1 MLLAERGKVRC
12 ADEPMPPRPR
22 SSTHDEDIDMILC
35 RYRVCGTQGP
45 GGGGSPLRNVTQVL
59 RLVSPAVIVIRPI
72 GVLKGKEGNRMRNMV
87 LTCVFGAAGLLVLAG
102 CSTTPRTGAK
112 QAQLTGN
119 SETAIQ
125 LAKKADPGL
134 QKFFDTAA
142 GYAVFPSVGKG
153 AVGVGGA
160 YGHGELYEGARL
172 AGYCTLTQASIG
184 LALGGQKYTELIFF
198 ETKDAL
204 DRFKSGNFAFAA
216 QASAVAL
223 KSGVSTN
230 AKYAAG
236 IAVFTMGE
244 EGLMY
249 EASVGG
255 QKFNFEPTQKP

>member
-1 MLLAERGKVRC
+1 
-12 ADEPMPPRPR
+12 
-22 SSTHDEDIDMILC
+22 
-35 RYRVCGTQGP
+35 
-45 GGGGSPLRNVTQVL
+45 
-59 RLVSPAVIVIRPI
+59 
-72 GVLKGKEGNRMRNMV
+72 MV
-87 LTCVFGAAGLLVLAG
+87 LACALAAAGLSVLAG
-102 CSTTPRTGAK
+102 CSTTPRTGAQ
-112 QAQLTGN
+112 QAQLTSN

-125 LAKKADPGL
+125 LAKKTDPGL

-160 YGHGELYEGARL
+160 YGRGELYEGGRL

-198 ETKDAL
+198 ETKAAL

-223 KSGVSTN
+223 KSGVSAN
-230 AKYAAG
+230 AKYADG
-236 IAVFTMGE
+236 VAVFTMGE

-255 QKFNFEPTQKP
+255 QKFNFQPTSAP